1 MKINIVGWSGLNHSY
16 SIIAETYMK
25 GFLEIPNVELYF
37 TGYEYFNKD
46 WKKRRETFF
55 DNLPTPSDND
65 IFDITIRFVYP
76 YNLISDPRSKHTISF
91 MTCEF
96 NYVSDFV
103 DTYDICDN
111 VWVMTPSEYSKKGI
125 IASGIDESKIIVV
138 NHCYD
143 YVESPLT
150 KQQLRD
156 KYKIPRND
164 YVYYH
169 NSALTSNKNVS
180 AILECFEIIYQENK
194 EVSLLIKGL
203 DNTYGSKN
211 KLIEMLQNIKSKMPF
226 TCESKITY
234 IGNDV
239 TDNDI
244 CEYYKLSD
252 CYVSPFLAEGFNLPV
267 LEALCHGIQVI
278 CTKGGPPDEFA
289 KDAYFIQSENKA
301 SGDSLNLCGN
311 DVPKMYLNPSKV
323 DLLKYMMLIPMVKN
337 TIDKNYYTGKYT
349 YKIICQI
356 LYEKIKTILNKTCD
370 EIKIILLDSV
380 NINELIQNIIDF
392 SGNVNICVGIHEG
405 IQYVKPN
412 KNIVCVKIQSR
423 DTCKNLDYVSD
434 LMTKTNTQRAVYI
447 CDNVVLFTDPR
458 NICSHEC
465 QNRNKYYSYDNNV
478 VIACININNKE
489 YETESVLTMKTY
501 YNCKFKWICKRDK
514 RRILY
519 VFDNIKNKYIKIPMA
534 INNPNSK
541 QSEFY
546 IQPPDTEMTIEKLLR
561 QSDVAVITKKVLSK
575 YQNIF
580 RNAPLTILFDE
591 EEKIIKSGDCSSLNK
606 EKIFVYPESLEYFF
620 NTIYPHINNKFKLYT
635 AKCTFADSQ
644 LYVNHDVKKIIS
656 ECIFV

>member
-25 GFLEIPNVELYF
+25 GFLDMPDVELYF

-46 WKKRRETFF
+46 WKKRRDTFF
-55 DNLPTPSDND
+55 DNLPTPSEND

-76 YNLISDPRSKHTISF
+76 YNLISDPRSKHTIAF

-111 VWVMTPSEYSKKGI
+111 VWIMTPSEYSKKGI
-125 IASGIDESKIIVV
+125 VATGIDENKIIVV
-138 NHCYD
+138 HHCYD
-143 YVESPLT
+143 YNESPLT

-169 NSALTSNKNVS
+169 NSALTSNKNVP
-180 AILECFEIIYQENK
+180 AILECFERIYQENK

-211 KLIEMLQNIKSKMPF
+211 KLVEMLQLLKSKMSF

-289 KDAYFIQSENKA
+289 KDAYFISSDLKE
-301 SGDSLNLCGN
+301 SGDSLILRGN
-311 DVPKMYLNPSKV
+311 DVPKIYLGPSKV
-323 DLLKYMMLIPMVKN
+323 GLFKYMMLIPMVKN
-337 TIDKNYYTGKYT
+337 TIDKNYYREKYSRR
-349 YKIICQI
+349 IICKI
-356 LYEKIKTILNKTCD
+356 LYDKMHMILNQTYN
-370 EIKIILLDSV
+370 IPKIILLDSI
-380 NINELIQNIIDF
+380 NINELIQNITEF
-392 SGNVNICVGIHEG
+392 SGDVCIYVGTHDG
-405 IQYVKPN
+405 VQYVKPS
-412 KNIVCVKIQSR
+412 KNIMCIKIPSS
-423 DTCKNLDYVSD
+423 DTCKNLDSVYN
-434 LMTKTNTQRAVYI
+434 LMEKVDTQFAVYMS
-447 CDNVVLFTDPR
+447 DNVVLFTDPR
-458 NICSHEC
+458 NIFKNEC
-465 QNRNKYYSYDNNV
+465 KNKNKYYSYDNNV
-478 VIACININNKE
+478 VIACINTVNKE
-489 YETESVLTMKTY
+489 CDTESVLAMKTY
-501 YNCKFKWICKRDK
+501 YSHKFKWICKKDK
-514 RRILY
+514 KRILY
-519 VFDNIKNKYIKIPMA
+519 VFDDVKNKFIKIPMA
-534 INNPNSK
+534 ANDLNSK
-541 QSEFY
+541 QSDFY
-546 IQPPDTEMTIEKLLR
+546 MQPPDTEMTIEKLLH
-561 QSDVAVITKKVLSK
+561 QSDVAVITQKVLPK

-580 RNAPLTILFDE
+580 RNAPLTILFSE
-591 EEKIIKSGDCSSLNK
+591 EETNIKSEDCSGLVK

-620 NTIYPHINNKFKLYT
+620 SFIYPHINNKFKLHT
-635 AKCTFADSQ
+635 AKCTFVESK
-644 LYVNHDVKKIIS
+644 LYDIRDTKKIIT